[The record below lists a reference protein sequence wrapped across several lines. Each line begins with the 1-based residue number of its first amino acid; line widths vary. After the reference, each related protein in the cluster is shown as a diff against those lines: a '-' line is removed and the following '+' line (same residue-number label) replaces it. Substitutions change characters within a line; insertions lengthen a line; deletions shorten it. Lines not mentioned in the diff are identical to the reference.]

1 MLKKTSSLADYQ
13 VIIIGGGPAGLTAG
27 LYTCRSRL
35 KTLLIERGLLGGQ
48 ITEADKVE
56 NYPGFPEGISGIDLG
71 ERMAEQ
77 ARHFG
82 LEVLSGEVTAVDLAG
97 EWKGVDATVGSY
109 RGRSVIIASGGSHR
123 KLGVVGETE
132 LLGRGVSYCATCDGP
147 LFRDQEVAVV
157 GGGDTAVADA
167 LYLTQFVKK
176 VFLVHRRSEL
186 KAAPVLQERAQAE
199 PKLGFLWNKVVQAIR
214 GQERVEGLELAQVT
228 SKEKSYL
235 PVTGVFVAIGLHP
248 ATSFLEGK
256 LSLTPDRRVPTNEF
270 METEVRGVFAA
281 GDVRHNALGQ
291 VVSAAGDGA
300 MAAITAY
307 RYLRGG

>member
-27 LYTCRSRL
+27 LYTCRSQL

-48 ITEADKVE
+48 ITEASKVE
-56 NYPGFPEGISGIDLG
+56 NYPGFPVGISGIELG
-71 ERMAEQ
+71 ERMTEQ

-97 EWKGVDATVGSY
+97 EWKRVDTTVGSY
-109 RGRSVIIASGGSHR
+109 RGHSVIIASGGSYR

-132 LLGRGVSYCATCDGP
+132 LLGRGISYCATCDGP
-147 LFRDQEVAVV
+147 LFREQDVAVV
-157 GGGDTAVADA
+157 GGGDTAVTDA
-167 LYLTQFVKK
+167 LYLAQFAKK

-186 KAAPVLQERAQAE
+186 RAAPVLQERARAE
-199 PKLGFLWNKVVQAIR
+199 PKIDFLWNKVVQTIR
-214 GQERVEGLELAQVT
+214 GQEKVEGIELAQVT

-235 PVTGVFVAIGLHP
+235 PVAGVFIAIGLDP
-248 ATSFLEGK
+248 ATSFLEGQ
-256 LSLTPDRRVPTNEF
+256 LRLTPDRRIPVNEF
-270 METEVRGVFAA
+270 MDTEVRGVFAA
-281 GDVRHNALGQ
+281 GDVRRNALGQ

-300 MAAITAY
+300 VAALTAY